1 MDINIPLGLGATD
14 NNDVDYIAQNTKL
27 QNKKQDQYNRQYS
40 TTRFFF
46 VQMKNY
52 CIVCLFLS
60 CLCASSFY
68 ATSIY
73 LKGYLLYFGGNDS
86 FFTHSREENLTLSK
100 QVHVEEVN
108 ERACRVVIINLVDF
122 HHEVIESAVLRF
134 PLPFHK
140 YNCSAEKHPIV
151 YDFALYQ
158 NRHHLKIGTAA
169 SSLSKEAQFLNQT
182 EFWGWNRY
190 FEGHLKGQVFPRNDK
205 YNSRALFNKLVTWDE
220 VDNSIVD
227 AFIDITC
234 DISPKF
240 QTWAL
245 SENNYCVLHH
255 ANLRINLSQNPSLLS
270 KSCFLS
276 PMWPKEQCQFIAS
289 DLPFAKDNV
298 PSLRRETPGIKVCV
312 QGGQRNL
319 TLACEIF
326 SKSKHA
332 LYNATLHL
340 SSRESES
347 LVKKINMFGIEGKV
361 VVSSEID
368 YIKYHEYVSKCDL
381 ILPLLEPNE
390 SSSHFPWGEKK
401 SSGIIPA
408 IVAYQIDILAHY
420 KYIEIYKKWLSEKIN
435 VVTYGDTVAEKVSGL
450 NEQMQRIFEKK
461 VKVSR

>member
-1 MDINIPLGLGATD
+1 M
-14 NNDVDYIAQNTKL
+14 
-27 QNKKQDQYNRQYS
+27 
-40 TTRFFF
+40 
-46 VQMKNY
+46 
-52 CIVCLFLS
+52 
-60 CLCASSFY
+60 
-68 ATSIY
+68 
-73 LKGYLLYFGGNDS
+73 
-86 FFTHSREENLTLSK
+86 
-100 QVHVEEVN
+100 
-108 ERACRVVIINLVDF
+108 
-122 HHEVIESAVLRF
+122 
-134 PLPFHK
+134 
-140 YNCSAEKHPIV
+140 
-151 YDFALYQ
+151 
-158 NRHHLKIGTAA
+158 
-169 SSLSKEAQFLNQT
+169 NQT

-190 FEGHLKGQVFPRNDK
+190 FEGHLKGQVFPRNDE
-205 YNSRALFNKLVTWDE
+205 YNSRALFHKLVTWDE
-220 VDNSIVD
+220 MDYSNVD
-227 AFIDITC
+227 AFIDISC

-240 QTWAL
+240 QRWAS
-245 SENNYCVLHH
+245 SENNYCVLHGS
-255 ANLRINLSQNPSLLS
+255 NKDILSKNPSLLS

-298 PSLRRETPGIKVCV
+298 ASLRLETPGIKVCV

-319 TLACEIF
+319 NLACEIF

-347 LVKKINMFGIEGKV
+347 QVKKINMFGIEGKV

-368 YIKYHEYVSKCDL
+368 YIKYHEHVSKCDL
-381 ILPLLEPNE
+381 ILPLKEPNE

-420 KYIEIYKKWLSEKIN
+420 KYIEIYEKWFSKEIN

-450 NEQMQRIFEKK
+450 DEQMQRIFERK